1 MKNTIKFMIGLLAIG
16 LVSCEPEFENAV
28 TDEGFYDAG
37 DADFSNY
44 VALGNSLTAGYADG
58 ALFMSGQQDSYPNI
72 MAEQFG
78 FVGGGDFTQPL
89 TSDNLGGLL
98 LGGVQITGNRLVLS
112 ANDPYDENTDTP
124 FPSTLDGV
132 PTTDVLTSASGP
144 FNNMGVPGAKSFHLV
159 TPGYGSVAGVAN
171 GTANPWYARFATSES
186 STVLADAASLNP
198 TFFSLW
204 IGNNDILGYATSGG
218 SGVDQTGNLDPST
231 YGGNDITDP
240 NVFAAAYS
248 AQVDALVAG
257 GAKGVLLNIPDVT
270 SIPYFTTVPAQSI
283 PLDLNTAGAVNAQF
297 AQYNDQIL
305 PLLVQFGV
313 ITQEEADSRIINF
326 EGFCSEE
333 LIAAGECDALSSGK
347 NFPIITD
354 NDLTDVSQ
362 VLQGPPGNLP
372 EELANLLGQLRQ
384 ATSDDLIVLPASSV
398 LGSVPDP
405 SNPFGVVGVSIPLEN
420 QWVLT
425 TTEQA
430 RVAAAGAAYNAII
443 EGLAAA
449 NELGY
454 GDMKSALADVAAS
467 GASYNGG
474 VLTSTYGTGGAFSLD
489 GVHPTPRGYAWT
501 ANTIIDVINTTYNA
515 SIPKVDI
522 GTYGTVTAHNN

>member
-58 ALFMSGQQDSYPNI
+58 ALYMSGQKDSYPNI
-72 MAEQFG
+72 MAQQFS

-89 TSDNLGGLL
+89 TSDDLGGLL
-98 LGGVQITGNRLVLS
+98 LGGQQILGNRLVLS
-112 ANDPYDENTDTP
+112 ADENGNP
-124 FPSTLDGV
+124 FPAPLDGM
-132 PTTDVLTSASGP
+132 PTTDVVSSETGP
-144 FNNMGVPGAKSFHLV
+144 FNNMGVPGAKSYHLV

-198 TFFSLW
+198 SFFSLW

-218 SGVDQTGNLDPST
+218 SGVDQTGNLDPSS

-283 PLDLNTAGAVNAQF
+283 PLDAATAGAVNAQF
-297 AQYNDQIL
+297 ALYNGALGQ
-305 PLLVQFGV
+305 LVAAGF
-313 ITQEEADSRIINF
+313 ISAEEAALRQVNFNEGINY
-326 EGFCSEE
+326 
-333 LIAAGECDALSSGK
+333 
-347 NFPIITD
+347 PIMTD
-354 NDLTDVSQ
+354 VDLTDVTAILIGGGIDPQ
-362 VLQGPPGNLP
+362 T
-372 EELANLLGQLRQ
+372 AALLGQLRQ
-384 ATSDDLIVLPASSV
+384 VKSDDLVVLTASSA

-405 SNPFGVVGVSIPLEN
+405 SNPLGIVGVSIPLTN
-420 QWVLT
+420 QFVLT
-425 TTEQA
+425 STEQD
-430 RVAAAGAAYNAII
+430 RVATAGAAYNAII

-454 GDMKSALADVAAS
+454 GDMKSALADVAAN
-467 GASYNGG
+467 GAAYNGG
-474 VLTSTYGTGGAFSLD
+474 LLTSTYVTGGAFSLD
-489 GVHPTPRGYAWT
+489 GVHPTPRGYAFT

-522 GTYGTVTAHNN
+522 GTYSTVTFHNN

>member
-44 VALGNSLTAGYADG
+44 VSLGNSLTAGYADG
-58 ALFMSGQQDSYPNI
+58 ALYRSGQEDSYPNI

-98 LGGVQITGNRLVLS
+98 LGGQQILGNRLVLS
-112 ANDPYDENTDTP
+112 ADENGNP
-124 FPSTLDGV
+124 FPTPLDGT
-132 PTTDVLTSASGP
+132 PTTDVTTSATGP
-144 FNNMGVPGAKSFHLV
+144 FNNMGVPGAKSYHLV

-270 SIPYFTTVPAQSI
+270 SIPYFTTVPTRSI
-283 PLDLNTAGAVNAQF
+283 PLDAATAGAVNAQF
-297 AQYNDQIL
+297 ALYNGALGQ
-305 PLLVQFGV
+305 LVAGGF
-313 ITQEEADSRIINF
+313 ISAEEAAIRAINF
-326 EGFCSEE
+326 VEGV
-333 LIAAGECDALSSGK
+333 
-347 NFPIITD
+347 NYPIMTD
-354 NDLTDVSQ
+354 VDLTDVTAILIGAGLDPQ
-362 VLQGPPGNLP
+362 T
-372 EELANLLGQLRQ
+372 AALLGQLRQ
-384 ATSDDLIVLPASSV
+384 VKSDDLVVLTASSA
-398 LGSVPDP
+398 LGTVPDP
-405 SNPFGVVGVSIPLEN
+405 SNPLGIVGVSIPLTN
-420 QWVLT
+420 QYVLT

-430 RVAAAGAAYNAII
+430 RVATAGAAYNAII

-454 GDMKSALADVAAS
+454 GDMKSALAEVAAN
-467 GASYNGG
+467 GAFYNGG
-474 VLTSTYGTGGAFSLD
+474 VLTSTYVTGGAFSLD
-489 GVHPTPRGYAWT
+489 GVHPSPRGYAFT

-522 GTYGTVTAHNN
+522 GTYGTVTLHNN

>member
-44 VALGNSLTAGYADG
+44 VALGNSLTAGFADN
-58 ALFMSGQQDSYPNI
+58 ALFVSGQQDSYPNI
-72 MAEQFG
+72 MAQQFS

-98 LGGVQITGNRLVLS
+98 LGGVQISGNRLVLS
-112 ANDPYDENTDTP
+112 ADENGNP
-124 FPSTLDGV
+124 FPATLDGA
-132 PTTDVLTSASGP
+132 PTTDVLTSEAGP

-218 SGVDQTGNLDPST
+218 SGVDQAGNFDPST

-270 SIPYFTTVPAQSI
+270 SIPYFTTVPTRTI
-283 PLDLNTAGAVNAQF
+283 PLDAATAGGLNAQF
-297 AQYNDQIL
+297 ALYNGALGQ
-305 PLLVQFGV
+305 LVAGGF
-313 ITQEEADSRIINF
+313 ISPEEAAIRAINF
-326 EGFCSEE
+326 IEGV
-333 LIAAGECDALSSGK
+333 
-347 NFPIITD
+347 NYPIMTD
-354 NDLTDVSQ
+354 VDLTDVTAILIGGGIDPQ
-362 VLQGPPGNLP
+362 T
-372 EELANLLGQLRQ
+372 AALLGQLRQ
-384 ATSDDLIVLPASSV
+384 VKSDDLVVLPASSV
-398 LGSVPDP
+398 IGTTPDP
-405 SNPFGVVGVSIPLEN
+405 SNPTGVLGVSLPLPN
-420 QWVLT
+420 SFVLSS
-425 TTEQA
+425 TEQA

-454 GDMKSALADVAAS
+454 GDMKSALADVAAN
-467 GASYNGG
+467 GAFYNGG
-474 VLTSTYGTGGAFSLD
+474 VLTSTYVTGGAFSLD
-489 GVHPTPRGYAWT
+489 GVHPSPRGYAFT

-522 GTYGTVTAHNN
+522 GTYGTVTLHNN

>member
-1 MKNTIKFMIGLLAIG
+1 MKNTLKFMIGLLAIG

-44 VALGNSLTAGYADG
+44 VALGNSLTAGYADS
-58 ALFMSGQQDSYPNI
+58 ALFVSGQEDSYPNI
-72 MAEQFG
+72 MAQQFG

-132 PTTDVLTSASGP
+132 PTTDVLSSATGP

-218 SGVDQTGNLDPST
+218 SGVDQAGNLDPST

-270 SIPYFTTVPAQSI
+270 SIPYFTAVPAQSI
-283 PLDLNTAGAVNAQF
+283 PLDAATAGAVNAQF

-313 ITQEEADSRIINF
+313 ITQEEADSRVVNF
-326 EGFCSEE
+326 VEGV
-333 LIAAGECDALSSGK
+333 
-347 NFPIITD
+347 NYPIIVD

-384 ATSDDLIVLPASSV
+384 ATSDDLIVLPAISV

-425 TTEQA
+425 TTEQGL
-430 RVAAAGAAYNAII
+430 VAAAGAAYNATIQ
-443 EGLAAA
+443 GLAAA

-454 GDMKSALADVAAS
+454 GDMKSALADVAAN
-467 GASYNGG
+467 GAAYNGG
-474 VLTSTYGTGGAFSLD
+474 LLTSTYVTGGAFSLD
-489 GVHPTPRGYAWT
+489 GVHPTPRGYAFT

-522 GTYGTVTAHNN
+522 GTYGTVTLHNN

>member
-58 ALFMSGQQDSYPNI
+58 ALYMSGQKDSYPNI
-72 MAEQFG
+72 MAQQFS

-89 TSDNLGGLL
+89 TSDDLGGLL
-98 LGGVQITGNRLVLS
+98 LGGQQILGNRLVLS
-112 ANDPYDENTDTP
+112 ADENGNP
-124 FPSTLDGV
+124 FPAPLDGM
-132 PTTDVLTSASGP
+132 PTTDVVSSETGP
-144 FNNMGVPGAKSFHLV
+144 FNNMGVPGAKSYHLV

-198 TFFSLW
+198 SFFSLW

-218 SGVDQTGNLDPST
+218 SGVDQTGNLDPSS

-270 SIPYFTTVPAQSI
+270 SIPYFTTVPTQSI
-283 PLDLNTAGAVNAQF
+283 PLDAATAGAVNAQF
-297 AQYNDQIL
+297 ALYNGALGQ
-305 PLLVQFGV
+305 LVAAGF
-313 ITQEEADSRIINF
+313 ISAEEAALRQVNFNEGINY
-326 EGFCSEE
+326 
-333 LIAAGECDALSSGK
+333 
-347 NFPIITD
+347 PIMTD
-354 NDLTDVSQ
+354 VDLTDVTAILIGGGIDPQ
-362 VLQGPPGNLP
+362 T
-372 EELANLLGQLRQ
+372 AALLGQLRQ
-384 ATSDDLIVLPASSV
+384 VKSDDLVVLTASSA

-405 SNPFGVVGVSIPLEN
+405 SNPLGIVGVSIPLTN
-420 QWVLT
+420 QFVLT
-425 TTEQA
+425 STEQD
-430 RVAAAGAAYNAII
+430 RVATAGAAYNAII

-454 GDMKSALADVAAS
+454 GDMKSALADVAAN
-467 GASYNGG
+467 GAAYNGG
-474 VLTSTYGTGGAFSLD
+474 LLTSTYVTGGAFSLD
-489 GVHPTPRGYAWT
+489 GVHPTPRGYAFT

-522 GTYGTVTAHNN
+522 GTYGTVTLHNN

>member
-44 VALGNSLTAGYADG
+44 VSLGNSLTAGYADG
-58 ALFMSGQQDSYPNI
+58 ALYRSGQEDSYPNI

-98 LGGVQITGNRLVLS
+98 YGGVQISGNRLVLS
-112 ANDPYDENTDTP
+112 ADENGNP
-124 FPSTLDGV
+124 FPTPLDGT
-132 PTTDVLTSASGP
+132 PTTDVTTSEAGP
-144 FNNMGVPGAKSFHLV
+144 FNNMGVPGAKSYHLV

-186 STVLADAASLNP
+186 TTVLADAASLNP

-218 SGVDQTGNLDPST
+218 SGVDQAGNFDPST

-270 SIPYFTTVPAQSI
+270 SIPYFTTVPTRSI
-283 PLDLNTAGAVNAQF
+283 PLDAATAGAVNAQF
-297 AQYNDQIL
+297 ALYNGALGQ
-305 PLLVQFGV
+305 LVAGGF
-313 ITQEEADSRIINF
+313 ISAEEAAIRAINF
-326 EGFCSEE
+326 VEGV
-333 LIAAGECDALSSGK
+333 
-347 NFPIITD
+347 NYPIMTD
-354 NDLTDVSQ
+354 VDLTDVTAILIGAGLDPQ
-362 VLQGPPGNLP
+362 T
-372 EELANLLGQLRQ
+372 AALLGQLRQ
-384 ATSDDLIVLPASSV
+384 VKSDDLVVLTASSII
-398 LGSVPDP
+398 GTVPDP
-405 SNPFGVVGVSIPLEN
+405 SNPLGIVGVSLPLPN
-420 QWVLT
+420 SLVLSS
-425 TTEQA
+425 TEQA
-430 RVAAAGAAYNAII
+430 RVATAGAAYNAII

-454 GDMKSALADVAAS
+454 GDMKSALAEVAAN
-467 GASYNGG
+467 GAFYNGG
-474 VLTSTYGTGGAFSLD
+474 VLTSTYVTGGAFSLD
-489 GVHPTPRGYAWT
+489 GVHPTPRGYAFT

-522 GTYGTVTAHNN
+522 GTYGTVTLHNN

>member
-1 MKNTIKFMIGLLAIG
+1 MIGLLAIG

-44 VALGNSLTAGYADG
+44 VSLGNSLTAGYADG
-58 ALFMSGQQDSYPNI
+58 ALYRSGQEDSYPNI

-98 LGGVQITGNRLVLS
+98 LGGQQILGNRLVLS
-112 ANDPYDENTDTP
+112 ADENGNP
-124 FPSTLDGV
+124 FPTPLDGT
-132 PTTDVLTSASGP
+132 PTTDVTTSATGP
-144 FNNMGVPGAKSFHLV
+144 FNNMGVPGAKSYHLV

-270 SIPYFTTVPAQSI
+270 SIPYFTTVPTRSI
-283 PLDLNTAGAVNAQF
+283 PLDAATAGAVNAQF
-297 AQYNDQIL
+297 ALYNGALGQ
-305 PLLVQFGV
+305 LVAGGF
-313 ITQEEADSRIINF
+313 ISAEEAAIRAINF
-326 EGFCSEE
+326 VEGV
-333 LIAAGECDALSSGK
+333 
-347 NFPIITD
+347 NYPIMTD
-354 NDLTDVSQ
+354 VDLTDVTAILIGAGLDPQ
-362 VLQGPPGNLP
+362 T
-372 EELANLLGQLRQ
+372 AALLGQLRQ
-384 ATSDDLIVLPASSV
+384 VKSDDLVVLTASSA
-398 LGSVPDP
+398 LGTVPDP
-405 SNPFGVVGVSIPLEN
+405 SNPLGIVGVSIPLTN
-420 QWVLT
+420 QYVLT

-430 RVAAAGAAYNAII
+430 RVATAGASYNAII

-454 GDMKSALADVAAS
+454 GDMKSALAEVAAN
-467 GASYNGG
+467 GAFYNGG
-474 VLTSTYGTGGAFSLD
+474 VLTSTYVTGGAFSLD
-489 GVHPTPRGYAWT
+489 GVHPSPRGYAFT

-515 SIPKVDI
+515 SIPKVNI
-522 GTYGTVTAHNN
+522 GTYGTVTLHNN

>member
-1 MKNTIKFMIGLLAIG
+1 MKNTIKFMIGFLAIG

-37 DADFSNY
+37 DADFSTY
-44 VALGNSLTAGYADG
+44 VSLGASITAGTADG
-58 ALFMSGQQDSYPNI
+58 TIYRSAQENSYPSI
-72 MAEQFG
+72 VAQQFG

-98 LGGVQITGNRLVLS
+98 LGGVQISGNRLVLS
-112 ANDPYDENTDTP
+112 ADENGNP
-124 FPSTLDGV
+124 FPATLDGA
-132 PTTDVLTSASGP
+132 PTTDVLTSEAGP

-218 SGVDQTGNLDPST
+218 SGVDQAGNFDPST

-270 SIPYFTTVPAQSI
+270 SIPYFTTVPTRTI
-283 PLDLNTAGAVNAQF
+283 PLDAATAGGLNAQF
-297 AQYNDQIL
+297 ALYNGALGQ
-305 PLLVQFGV
+305 LVAGGF
-313 ITQEEADSRIINF
+313 ISPEEAAIRAINF
-326 EGFCSEE
+326 VEGVNYP
-333 LIAAGECDALSSGK
+333 IMTDA
-347 NFPIITD
+347 
-354 NDLTDVSQ
+354 DLTDVTAILIGAGLDPQ
-362 VLQGPPGNLP
+362 T
-372 EELANLLGQLRQ
+372 AALLGQLRQ
-384 ATSDDLIVLPASSV
+384 VKSDDLVVLTASSV
-398 LGSVPDP
+398 IGTTPDP
-405 SNPFGVVGVSIPLEN
+405 SNPAGIVGVSLPLPN
-420 QWVLT
+420 SLVLSS
-425 TTEQA
+425 TEQA

-454 GDMKSALADVAAS
+454 GDMKSALADVAAN
-467 GASYNGG
+467 GAFYNGG
-474 VLTSTYGTGGAFSLD
+474 VLTSTYVTGGAFSLD
-489 GVHPTPRGYAWT
+489 GVHPSPRGYAFT

-515 SIPKVDI
+515 SVPKVDI
-522 GTYGTVTAHNN
+522 GTYGTVTLHNN

>member
-28 TDEGFYDAG
+28 SDEGFYDAG

-58 ALFMSGQQDSYPNI
+58 ALYMSGQKDSYPNI
-72 MAEQFG
+72 MAQQFS

-89 TSDNLGGLL
+89 TSDDLGGLL
-98 LGGVQITGNRLVLS
+98 LGGQQILGNRLVLS
-112 ANDPYDENTDTP
+112 ADENGNP
-124 FPSTLDGV
+124 FPAPLDGM
-132 PTTDVLTSASGP
+132 PTTDVVSSETGP
-144 FNNMGVPGAKSFHLV
+144 FNNMGVPGAKSYHLV

-198 TFFSLW
+198 SFFSLW

-218 SGVDQTGNLDPST
+218 SGVDQTGNLDPSS

-283 PLDLNTAGAVNAQF
+283 PLDAATAGAVNAQF
-297 AQYNDQIL
+297 ALYNGALGQ
-305 PLLVQFGV
+305 LVAAGF
-313 ITQEEADSRIINF
+313 ISAEEAALRQVNFNEGINY
-326 EGFCSEE
+326 
-333 LIAAGECDALSSGK
+333 
-347 NFPIITD
+347 PIMTD
-354 NDLTDVSQ
+354 VDLTDVTAILIGGGIDPQ
-362 VLQGPPGNLP
+362 T
-372 EELANLLGQLRQ
+372 AALLGQLRQ
-384 ATSDDLIVLPASSV
+384 VKSDDLVVLTASSA

-405 SNPFGVVGVSIPLEN
+405 SNPLGIVGVSIPLTN
-420 QWVLT
+420 QFVLT
-425 TTEQA
+425 STEQD
-430 RVAAAGAAYNAII
+430 RVATAGAAYNAII

-454 GDMKSALADVAAS
+454 GDMKSALADVAAN
-467 GASYNGG
+467 GAAYNGG
-474 VLTSTYGTGGAFSLD
+474 LLTSTYVTGGAFSLD
-489 GVHPTPRGYAWT
+489 GVHPTPRGYAFT

-522 GTYGTVTAHNN
+522 GTYGTVTLHNN

>member
-28 TDEGFYDAG
+28 SDEGFYDAG

-58 ALFMSGQQDSYPNI
+58 ALFMSGQKDSYPNI
-72 MAEQFG
+72 MAQQFS

-89 TSDNLGGLL
+89 TSDDLGGLL
-98 LGGVQITGNRLVLS
+98 LGGQQILGNRLVLS
-112 ANDPYDENTDTP
+112 ADENGNP
-124 FPSTLDGV
+124 FPAPLDGM
-132 PTTDVLTSASGP
+132 PTTDVVSSETGP
-144 FNNMGVPGAKSFHLV
+144 FNNMGVPGAKSYHLV

-283 PLDLNTAGAVNAQF
+283 PLDAATAGAVNAQF
-297 AQYNDQIL
+297 ALYNGALGQ
-305 PLLVQFGV
+305 LVAAGF
-313 ITQEEADSRIINF
+313 ISAEEAALRQVNFNEGINY
-326 EGFCSEE
+326 
-333 LIAAGECDALSSGK
+333 
-347 NFPIITD
+347 PIMTD
-354 NDLTDVSQ
+354 VDLTDVTAILIGGGIDPQ
-362 VLQGPPGNLP
+362 T
-372 EELANLLGQLRQ
+372 AALLGQLRQ
-384 ATSDDLIVLPASSV
+384 VKSDDLVVLTASSA

-405 SNPFGVVGVSIPLEN
+405 SNPLGIVGVSIPLTN
-420 QWVLT
+420 QFVLT
-425 TTEQA
+425 STEQD
-430 RVAAAGAAYNAII
+430 RVATAGAAYNAII
-443 EGLAAA
+443 EGLAAT

-454 GDMKSALADVAAS
+454 GDMKSALADVAAN
-467 GASYNGG
+467 GAAYNGG
-474 VLTSTYGTGGAFSLD
+474 LLTSTYVTGGAFSLD
-489 GVHPTPRGYAWT
+489 GVHPTPRGYAFT
-501 ANTIIDVINTTYNA
+501 ANTIIDVINTSYNA

-522 GTYGTVTAHNN
+522 GTYGTVTLHNN

>member
-58 ALFMSGQQDSYPNI
+58 ALYMSGQKDSYPNI
-72 MAEQFG
+72 MAEQFS

-98 LGGVQITGNRLVLS
+98 LGGVQISGNRLVLS
-112 ANDPYDENTDTP
+112 ADENGNP
-124 FPSTLDGV
+124 FPATLDGA
-132 PTTDVLTSASGP
+132 PTTDVLTSDAGP

-218 SGVDQTGNLDPST
+218 SGVDQAGNFDPST

-270 SIPYFTTVPAQSI
+270 SIPYFTTVPTRTI
-283 PLDLNTAGAVNAQF
+283 PLDAATAGAVNAQF
-297 AQYNDQIL
+297 ALYNGALGQ
-305 PLLVQFGV
+305 LVAGGF
-313 ITQEEADSRIINF
+313 ISPEEAAIRAINF
-326 EGFCSEE
+326 VEGVNYP
-333 LIAAGECDALSSGK
+333 IMTDA
-347 NFPIITD
+347 
-354 NDLTDVSQ
+354 DLTDVTAILIGGGIDPQ
-362 VLQGPPGNLP
+362 T
-372 EELANLLGQLRQ
+372 AALLGQLRQ
-384 ATSDDLIVLPASSV
+384 VKSDDLVVLTASSV
-398 LGSVPDP
+398 IGTTPDP
-405 SNPFGVVGVSIPLEN
+405 SNPAGIVGVSLPLPN
-420 QWVLT
+420 SLVLSS
-425 TTEQA
+425 TEQA

-454 GDMKSALADVAAS
+454 GDMKSALADVAAN
-467 GASYNGG
+467 GAFYNGG
-474 VLTSTYGTGGAFSLD
+474 VLTSTYVTGGAFSLD
-489 GVHPTPRGYAWT
+489 GVHPSPRGYAFT
-501 ANTIIDVINTTYNA
+501 ANTIIDAINTTYNA
-515 SIPKVDI
+515 SVPKVDI
-522 GTYGTVTAHNN
+522 GTYGTVTLHNN

>member
-44 VALGNSLTAGYADG
+44 VALGNSLTAGYADS
-58 ALFMSGQQDSYPNI
+58 ALYMSGQEDSYPNI
-72 MAEQFG
+72 MAQQFS

-89 TSDNLGGLL
+89 TSDNFGGLL
-98 LGGVQITGNRLVLS
+98 LGGVQILGNRLVLS
-112 ANDPYDENTDTP
+112 ADENGNP
-124 FPSTLDGV
+124 FPTPLDGT
-132 PTTDVLTSASGP
+132 PTTDVTTSATGP
-144 FNNMGVPGAKSFHLV
+144 FNNMGVPGAKSYHLV

-171 GTANPWYARFATSES
+171 GTANPWFARFATSES
-186 STVLADAASLNP
+186 TTVLADAVSLNP

-231 YGGNDITDP
+231 YGGFDITDP

-248 AQVDALVAG
+248 AQVDALVAN

-270 SIPYFTTVPAQSI
+270 SIPYFTTVPTQSI
-283 PLDLNTAGAVNAQF
+283 PLDLATAVAVNAQF
-297 AQYNDQIL
+297 ALYNGALGQ
-305 PLLVQFGV
+305 LVAGGF
-313 ITQEEADSRIINF
+313 ISAEEAAIRAINF
-326 EGFCSEE
+326 EGFCSQA
-333 LIAAGECDALSSGK
+333 LIDAGECDALSPGI
-347 NFPIITD
+347 NFPIMTD
-354 NDLTDVSQ
+354 VDLTDVTAILIGAGLDPQ
-362 VLQGPPGNLP
+362 T
-372 EELANLLGQLRQ
+372 AALLGQLRQ
-384 ATSDDLIVLPASSV
+384 VKSDDLVVLTASSV
-398 LGSVPDP
+398 LGTTPDP
-405 SNPFGVVGVSIPLEN
+405 SNPLGIVGVSLPLPN
-420 QWVLT
+420 SLVLSS
-425 TTEQA
+425 TEQA
-430 RVAAAGAAYNAII
+430 RVATAGASYNAII

-454 GDMKSALADVAAS
+454 GDMKSALAEVAAN
-467 GASYNGG
+467 GAFYNGG
-474 VLTSTYGTGGAFSLD
+474 VLTSTYVTGGAFSLD
-489 GVHPTPRGYAWT
+489 GVHPSPRGYAFT

-522 GTYGTVTAHNN
+522 GTYGTVTLHNN

>member
-44 VALGNSLTAGYADG
+44 VSLGNSLTAGYADS
-58 ALFMSGQQDSYPNI
+58 ALYISGQEDSYPNI

-89 TSDNLGGLL
+89 TSDNFGGLL
-98 LGGVQITGNRLVLS
+98 YGGVQILGNRLVLS
-112 ANDPYDENTDTP
+112 ADENGNP
-124 FPSTLDGV
+124 FPTPLDGT
-132 PTTDVLTSASGP
+132 PMTDVTTSATGP
-144 FNNMGVPGAKSFHLV
+144 FNNMGVPGAKSYHLV

-186 STVLADAASLNP
+186 TTVLADAASLNP

-218 SGVDQTGNLDPST
+218 SGLDQTGNLDPST

-283 PLDLNTAGAVNAQF
+283 PLDAATAGAVNAQF
-297 AQYNDQIL
+297 ALYNGALGQ
-305 PLLVQFGV
+305 LVAAGF
-313 ITQEEADSRIINF
+313 ISAEEAALRQVNFNEGINY
-326 EGFCSEE
+326 
-333 LIAAGECDALSSGK
+333 
-347 NFPIITD
+347 PIMTD
-354 NDLTDVSQ
+354 VDLTDVTAILIGGGIDPQ
-362 VLQGPPGNLP
+362 T
-372 EELANLLGQLRQ
+372 AALLGQLRQ
-384 ATSDDLIVLPASSV
+384 VKSDDLVVLTASSA

-405 SNPFGVVGVSIPLEN
+405 SNPLGIVGVSIPLTN
-420 QWVLT
+420 QFVLT
-425 TTEQA
+425 STEQD
-430 RVAAAGAAYNAII
+430 RVATAGAAYNAII

-454 GDMKSALADVAAS
+454 GDMKSALADVAAN
-467 GASYNGG
+467 GAAYNGG
-474 VLTSTYGTGGAFSLD
+474 LLTSTYVTGGAFSLD
-489 GVHPTPRGYAWT
+489 GVHPTPRGYAFT

-522 GTYGTVTAHNN
+522 GTYSTVTFHNN

>member
-44 VALGNSLTAGYADG
+44 VALGNSLTAGFADN
-58 ALFMSGQQDSYPNI
+58 ALYMSGQQNSYPNI
-72 MAEQFG
+72 MAQQFG

-98 LGGVQITGNRLVLS
+98 LGGVQISGNRLVLS
-112 ANDPYDENTDTP
+112 ADENGNP
-124 FPSTLDGV
+124 FPAPLDGT
-132 PTTDVLTSASGP
+132 PTTDVTTSATGP

-171 GTANPWYARFATSES
+171 GTANPWFARFATSES
-186 STVLADAASLNP
+186 STVLADAVSLNP

-218 SGVDQTGNLDPST
+218 SGVDQAGNLDPST

-248 AQVDALVAG
+248 AQVDALTAN

-270 SIPYFTTVPAQSI
+270 SIPYFTTVPTRTI
-283 PLDLNTAGAVNAQF
+283 PLDAATAGAVNAQF
-297 AQYNDQIL
+297 ALYNGALGQ
-305 PLLVQFGV
+305 LVAGGF
-313 ITQEEADSRIINF
+313 ISPEEAAIRQINF
-326 EGFCSEE
+326 IEG
-333 LIAAGECDALSSGK
+333 I
-347 NFPIITD
+347 NYPIMTD
-354 NDLTDVSQ
+354 VDLTDVTAILIGAGLDPQ
-362 VLQGPPGNLP
+362 T
-372 EELANLLGQLRQ
+372 AALLGQLRQ
-384 ATSDDLIVLPASSV
+384 VKSDDLVVLLTAS
-398 LGSVPDP
+398 LIGTTPDP
-405 SNPFGVVGVSIPLEN
+405 SNPAGILGVSLPLPN
-420 QWVLT
+420 SFVLSS
-425 TTEQA
+425 TEQA

-454 GDMKSALADVAAS
+454 GDMKSALADVAAN
-467 GASYNGG
+467 GAFYNGG
-474 VLTSTYGTGGAFSLD
+474 VLTSTLVTGGAFSLD
-489 GVHPTPRGYAWT
+489 GVHPSPRGYAFT

-522 GTYGTVTAHNN
+522 GTYGTVTLHNN

>member
-44 VALGNSLTAGYADG
+44 VSLGNSLTAGYADG
-58 ALFMSGQQDSYPNI
+58 ALYRSGQEDSYPNI

-98 LGGVQITGNRLVLS
+98 LGGQQILGNRLVLS
-112 ANDPYDENTDTP
+112 ADENGNP
-124 FPSTLDGV
+124 FPTPLDGT
-132 PTTDVLTSASGP
+132 PTTDVTTSATGP
-144 FNNMGVPGAKSFHLV
+144 FNNMGVPGAKSYHLV

-270 SIPYFTTVPAQSI
+270 SIPYFTTVPTRSI
-283 PLDLNTAGAVNAQF
+283 PLDAATAGAVNAQF
-297 AQYNDQIL
+297 ALYNGALGQ
-305 PLLVQFGV
+305 LVAGGF
-313 ITQEEADSRIINF
+313 ISAEEAAIRAINF
-326 EGFCSEE
+326 VEGV
-333 LIAAGECDALSSGK
+333 
-347 NFPIITD
+347 NYPIMTD
-354 NDLTDVSQ
+354 VDLTDVTAILIGAGLDPQ
-362 VLQGPPGNLP
+362 T
-372 EELANLLGQLRQ
+372 AALLGQLRQ
-384 ATSDDLIVLPASSV
+384 VKSDDLVVLTASSA
-398 LGSVPDP
+398 LGTVPDP
-405 SNPFGVVGVSIPLEN
+405 SNPLGIVGVSIPLTN
-420 QWVLT
+420 QYVLT

-430 RVAAAGAAYNAII
+430 RVATAGASYNAII

-454 GDMKSALADVAAS
+454 GDMKSALAEVAAN
-467 GASYNGG
+467 GAFYNGG
-474 VLTSTYGTGGAFSLD
+474 VLTSTYVTGGAFSLD
-489 GVHPTPRGYAWT
+489 GVHPSPRGYAFT

-515 SIPKVDI
+515 SVPKVDI
-522 GTYGTVTAHNN
+522 GTYGTVTLHNN